1 MTEQKMT
8 WNAPKLQRLVARS
21 AEAGAAAKSNDGKGN
36 KS

>member
-1 MTEQKMT
+1 MTEQKST

-21 AEAGAAAKSNDGKGN
+21 AETGGSGKNDAPPN

>member
-21 AEAGAAAKSNDGKGN
+21 AEAGGSGKNDGKGT

>member
-1 MTEQKMT
+1 MTDQKMT

-21 AEAGAAAKSNDGKGN
+21 AETGGKGKADGKGT